1 MELRPSKLRGRGGSL
16 MSEQLTKVSLREKF
30 DSFSETWSPKVVAL
44 VDEFAIKVVKIDGD
58 FVWHRH
64 EAADEVFFVISGGIT
79 MKYRL
84 DGAEREVAFGPGE
97 LLRVPRGVEHMPVA
111 LPGTEIVL
119 FERADL
125 VNTGNVR
132 NERTVDGV
140 PI

>member
-1 MELRPSKLRGRGGSL
+1 MPEELS
-16 MSEQLTKVSLREKF
+16 KVSLREKF

-44 VDEFAIKVVKIDGD
+44 VDEFAVKIAKIEGE

-64 EAADEVFFVISGGIT
+64 DDADEIFFVFKGGIT

-84 DGAEREVAFGPGE
+84 DGAERKVEFGPGE

-111 LPGTEIVL
+111 MPGTELVL
-119 FERADL
+119 FERADV
-125 VNTGNVR
+125 VNTGDIR
-132 NERTVDGV
+132 NERTTEAV

>member
-1 MELRPSKLRGRGGSL
+1 MP
-16 MSEQLTKVSLREKF
+16 EQLSKVSLREKF

-44 VDEFAIKVVKIDGD
+44 VDEFAVKIVKIEGE

-64 EAADEVFFVISGGIT
+64 DDADEVFFVIAGGIT

-97 LLRVPRGVEHMPVA
+97 LLLVPRGVEHMPAA

-125 VNTGNVR
+125 VNTGDVR
-132 NERTVDGV
+132 NERTAEAVQ
-140 PI
+140 I